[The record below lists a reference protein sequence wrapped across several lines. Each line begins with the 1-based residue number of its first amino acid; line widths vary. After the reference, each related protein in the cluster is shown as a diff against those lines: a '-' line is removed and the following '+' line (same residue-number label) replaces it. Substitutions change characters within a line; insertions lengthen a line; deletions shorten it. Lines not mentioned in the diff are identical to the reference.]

1 MDIEDFVGFIESNPS
16 ESIGYLSWNEYENW
30 HKNTWVCFEKLC
42 SIINL
47 EEMSIKSKDT
57 IASILER
64 LILVAIDNGK
74 TVPIDID
81 IAQINICLRE
91 LSLIL
96 ENIKVYPYESTLLGW
111 YEYRLLEKLLEILS
125 YCNNPDS
132 VKTLLLFV
140 EPNILKITPH
150 YNRVRAAEKSLQI
163 IKQILVQGSDL
174 HYDQEDGEKKIISEE
189 IKHAVTKTM
198 FEGHLREDII
208 ELMCQ
213 CGTVV
218 DELKNPE
225 FRPDSATDCCSC
237 SGTIGLGIYAYC
249 ESCSMGFCRECK
261 ELSKLSK
268 RRRLALEIIRYIND
282 KKLIQYVM
290 SFLESNDSHEVYTV
304 LQILND
310 HWEDEY
316 IDIFSSIVENEG
328 DIDIRNYAIGTL
340 GERGNEEHV
349 ELLISQLEIYS
360 KMSGKGFLS
369 MRENTE
375 NALVDLRKHSKDY
388 IFRRLY
394 TEDHPSKGFKN
405 SMNRV
410 LRIIKDLDKPRSD
423 EIWISELYIWRDEI
437 FNHSN
442 LEYKFQILSDR
453 HISNIYKRQ
462 PETYEEL
469 MDFDI
474 GAFKVDKYGSDI
486 LEIVRKN
493 LPSIDDNGVEIGSWK
508 LKLEILSFLQSELI
522 IIEQSEPN
530 LMKEAGAHT
539 KRQLRKIT
547 KQHIEN
553 NFEEIVEDD
562 VILKVL
568 DMLIKHMETQKDL
581 IIGGKGAGMRYAL
594 HSRN

>member
-1 MDIEDFVGFIESNPS
+1 VDIEDFVGSIKSNPS
-16 ESIGYLSWNEYENW
+16 ESIDYLSWNEYENW
-30 HKNTWVCFEKLC
+30 HKNTWTCFEKLC

-47 EEMSIKSKDT
+47 ERMSIKSKDI

-64 LILVAIDNGK
+64 LIFVAIDNEK
-74 TVPIDID
+74 TFPTYLDID
-81 IAQINICLRE
+81 QINICLRE
-91 LSLIL
+91 LSLNLGKI
-96 ENIKVYPYESTLLGW
+96 NASPGTNDGW
-111 YEYRLLEKLLEILS
+111 YEYGLLGKLLEILS
-125 YCNNPDS
+125 YCNHPDS
-132 VKTLLLFV
+132 LKTLLLFV
-140 EPNILKITPH
+140 EPNVLKITPH
-150 YNRVRAAEKSLQI
+150 YHRANAVEKSLQI

-174 HYDQEDGEKKIISEE
+174 HHDQEEGEKKIISED
-189 IKHAVTKTM
+189 IKDIVAKTM
-198 FEGHLREDII
+198 VEGHLREEII
-208 ELMCQ
+208 ELMCK
-213 CGTVV
+213 CGNAVY
-218 DELKNPE
+218 DLDY
-225 FRPDSATDCCSC
+225 PDNYERATDCCSC

-249 ESCSMGFCRECK
+249 ESCSMGFCHKCK
-261 ELSKLSK
+261 ILSKFSEN
-268 RRRLALEIIRYIND
+268 RRLALEIIRYIND
-282 KKLIQYVM
+282 KKLIEFIL

-310 HWEDEY
+310 HWEEEY

-328 DIDIRNYAIGTL
+328 NIDVRNYAIGTL

-375 NALVDLRKHSKDY
+375 SALVDLRKHSKDY

-423 EIWISELYIWRDEI
+423 EIWISELYKWRDEI

-453 HISNIYKRQ
+453 HINNIYKRQ

-486 LEIVRKN
+486 LKIIRNN
-493 LPSIDDNGVEIGSWK
+493 LPSIADNEVEIGPWK
-508 LKLEILSFLQSELI
+508 LKLEILSFLKSELI
-522 IIEQSEPN
+522 IIEESEPN
-530 LMKEAGAHT
+530 SMKEAGAHT

-547 KQHIEN
+547 KEHLEN

-562 VILKVL
+562 VILKIL
-568 DMLIKHMETQKDL
+568 DMVIIHMETQNDL

-594 HSRN
+594 RSRN

>member
-1 MDIEDFVGFIESNPS
+1 MDIEDFVGSIKSNPS

-47 EEMSIKSKDT
+47 EKMSIESKDA

-64 LILVAIDNGK
+64 LMFVAIDNEE
-74 TVPIDID
+74 TLPTYLDID
-81 IAQINICLRE
+81 QINICLRE
-91 LSLIL
+91 LSLNLGEIDASPRQS
-96 ENIKVYPYESTLLGW
+96 VLGW
-111 YEYRLLEKLLEILS
+111 YEYRLLGKLLEILS
-125 YCNNPDS
+125 YCNHPDS
-132 VKTLLLFV
+132 LKTLLLFV
-140 EPNILKITPH
+140 EPNVLKITPH
-150 YNRVRAAEKSLQI
+150 YNRARAVEKSLQI
-163 IKQILVQGSDL
+163 VKQILVQGSDL
-174 HYDQEDGEKKIISEE
+174 HHDQEEGEKKIISED
-189 IKHAVTKTM
+189 IKDMIAKTM
-198 FEGHLREDII
+198 VEGHLREEII
-208 ELMCQ
+208 ELMCK
-213 CGTVV
+213 CGNAVY
-218 DELKNPE
+218 DLGY
-225 FRPDSATDCCSC
+225 PDNYERATDCCSC

-249 ESCSMGFCRECK
+249 ESCSMGFCHECK
-261 ELSKLSK
+261 KLSK
-268 RRRLALEIIRYIND
+268 FSENRRLALEIIRYIND
-282 KKLIQYVM
+282 KKLIEFIL

-310 HWEDEY
+310 HWEEEY
-316 IDIFSSIVENEG
+316 IDIFSSIVQNEG
-328 DIDIRNYAIGTL
+328 NIDVRNYAICTL
-340 GERGNEEHV
+340 GERGNEKHV

-360 KMSGKGFLS
+360 KMNGKGFLS

-394 TEDHPSKGFKN
+394 TEDHPSKGFNN

-423 EIWISELYIWRDEI
+423 ENWISELYIWRDEI
-437 FNHSN
+437 FNDSN

-474 GAFKVDKYGSDI
+474 GAFKVNKYGSDI
-486 LEIVRKN
+486 VKIVRKN
-493 LPSIDDNGVEIGSWK
+493 LPSINDNEVEIGPWK
-508 LKLEILSFLQSELI
+508 LKLEILSFLKSELI
-522 IIEQSEPN
+522 IIEESKPN

-568 DMLIKHMETQKDL
+568 DMVIIDMETQNDL

-594 HSRN
+594 PSRN